1 MLALHVHSL
10 SLHVADSE
18 QDDVKSQERKQCT
31 EVSHDQKCHH
41 MDEASSN
48 TSSMPLIRYTIL
60 ALYKFICMYVMP
72 FTLLHEST
80 SHETCH
86 LITESFPK
94 LTHNIYYPVSRLPG
108 PHGKKVQDTQSF
120 SSRLTTSPAPADI
133 IPARITIINKY
144 VQLGIDQEKFLSVH
158 STNYAY

>member
-1 MLALHVHSL
+1 MTGWAYDGYLKACLACEVMPSHLMLALHVHSL

-18 QDDVKSQERKQCT
+18 QDDVRSQELKQCT

-48 TSSMPLIRYTIL
+48 TSSMHLIRYTIL

-94 LTHNIYYPVSRLPG
+94 LTHNIYYPVSRLQG
-108 PHGKKVQDTQSF
+108 LMAKKCKIPKALV
-120 SSRLTTSPAPADI
+120 AD
-133 IPARITIINKY
+133 
-144 VQLGIDQEKFLSVH
+144 
-158 STNYAY
+158 